1 MGAGA
6 ALENGL
12 ALLESRSDFSIESA
26 ERSAKATGDGAMS
39 SPNGSASLAISD
51 REKSF
56 RNLLLID
63 SPPRPDNKARSKA
76 ASAKCHSSI
85 NAV

>member
-6 ALENGL
+6 VLEKGL
-12 ALLESRSDFSIESA
+12 ALLDSRSDLSVERA

-39 SPNGSASLAISD
+39 SPNGSTSLAISD

-56 RNLLLID
+56 LNLLLID
-63 SPPRPDNKARSKA
+63 SPPRPDNKAR
-76 ASAKCHSSI
+76 
-85 NAV
+85 